1 DAFAFDN
8 EGPRHRVWLE
18 PFQLANRLVS
28 EAGYADFIA
37 DGGYRRPELWLSDG
51 WAAVQRNGWAAPL
64 YWREANDG
72 WTVFTLRG
80 RRPIEP

>member
-1 DAFAFDN
+1 
-8 EGPRHRVWLE
+8 
-18 PFQLANRLVS
+18 
-28 EAGYADFIA
+28 GYADFIA

-80 RRPIEP
+80 RRPIEPAAPVRHLSFYEADAYARWANA